1 MAYIDWSENMFE
13 TMFKALGEPTRL
25 KILKLLAVKDL
36 CVCDLEEI
44 MQASQPRISQHLKVL
59 KQARL
64 VNERREGHR
73 RVCSLNMALLNQHI
87 NEFIHYLE
95 EPLEN
100 NPNFSEE
107 LFRLQC
113 LEGQSCLKKYGKVEP
128 KQNTR

>member
-1 MAYIDWSENMFE
+1 MFE

-64 VNERREGHR
+64 VNERREGQR
-73 RVCSLNMALLNQHI
+73 RVCSLNRSLLNHNI
-87 NEFIHYLE
+87 NEFLNYLE

-100 NPNFSEE
+100 NPDLSEE

-113 LEGQSCLKKYGKVEP
+113 LDGQSCLRKYGKAEH
-128 KQNTR
+128 KQNTK